1 MRLSGWS
8 QCNHM
13 YLYMRTAGESQWDV
27 RTEAGIGMM
36 FPKGLTWF
44 GHLWLWS
51 SELVSEQ
58 SFCWIGSIYRILCHE
73 CCQDMEFL
81 PFPRIKIKHLH
92 KDLLCRG
99 RRWGALLRQTKIYCH
114 NNTKSLKLNIQYDFL
129 KIFATL
135 CFPYLSSF

>member
-13 YLYMRTAGESQWDV
+13 YLYMRKAGESQWDV
-27 RTEAGIGMM
+27 RTEVDIEMI

-58 SFCWIGSIYRILCHE
+58 SLCRIGSIYRILCHE
-73 CCQDMEFL
+73 CCQDMEFH
-81 PFPRIKIKHLH
+81 PFPRIKIEHLH
-92 KDLLCRG
+92 KDLLCGGRG
-99 RRWGALLRQTKIYCH
+99 WETLLKQKFIVITMQKAS
-114 NNTKSLKLNIQYDFL
+114 N
-129 KIFATL
+129 
-135 CFPYLSSF
+135 